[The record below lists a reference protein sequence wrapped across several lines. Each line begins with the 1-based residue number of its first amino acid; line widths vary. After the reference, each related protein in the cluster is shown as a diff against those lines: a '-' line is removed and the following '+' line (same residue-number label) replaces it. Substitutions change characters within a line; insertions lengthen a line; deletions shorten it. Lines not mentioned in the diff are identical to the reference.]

1 MSQRK
6 ISDEQLIA
14 EYNNG
19 LTYKQIAEKY
29 GMSKRNVERLG
40 AKLAKRGLLST
51 RRAPGFGVTGESVLV
66 DKAGNTVMR
75 WIKTARDRDEMERLM
90 EAARDAFTE
99 EIPRAEAVPVPEI
112 DFQKSLALYPVF
124 DLHIGALAHKAE
136 CGESYDTGIAERVLN
151 DFFDYA
157 VGAAPMSERAVLL
170 LGGDLLHSDGMVP
183 VTPTSGHILDQ
194 DSRYAKLVYV
204 AIRSVRRAVG
214 KMLLNHKDVE
224 IQVLSGNHDQSGM
237 IWLRAALAA
246 FYEDEPRVTVDVSPT
261 IVHHTQYGKTFL
273 AYHHGHTI
281 KKPENL
287 LSACVSDWR
296 EDFGKSKYVYVH
308 VGHLHHKSVTESSIG
323 IVEHHGTLAG
333 KDAYSTNG
341 GWRSQRCAAVIIY
354 SPDYGEIGRFVYRPE
369 MVGCHDVG

>member
-1 MSQRK
+1 MLQRK

-40 AKLAKRGLLST
+40 AKLAKRGLIST

-151 DFFDYA
+151 EFFDYA
-157 VGAAPMSERAVLL
+157 VGAAPMSEKAVLL
-170 LGGDLLHSDGMVP
+170 LGGDVLHTDGLLP
-183 VTPTSGHILDQ
+183 VTPSSNHVLDC

-204 AIRSVRRAVG
+204 AIRAVRRAVG
-214 KMLLNHKDVE
+214 KMLLNHKDIE

-246 FYEDEPRVTVDVSPT
+246 FYEDEPRVTVDVSPA

-296 EDFGKSKYVYVH
+296 EDFGRSVAVYAH
-308 VGHLHHKSVTESSIG
+308 TGHLHHQSVVETSLG

-341 GWRSQRCAAVIIY
+341 GWRSRRLAAVIIY
-354 SPDYGEIGRFVYRPE
+354 SPDHGEIGRFVYYSE
-369 MVGCHDVG
+369 YSIL

>member
-14 EYNNG
+14 EYEKG
-19 LTYKQIAEKY
+19 KTYKQIAEEY
-29 GMSKRNVERLG
+29 GMAKRNVERLG
-40 AKLAKRGLLST
+40 ARLAKRGLIST
-51 RRAPGFGVTGESVLV
+51 RRAPGFGVNGESLLV
-66 DKAGNTVMR
+66 DKDGNVIMR

-90 EAARDAFTE
+90 QSACDAFTE

-157 VGAAPMSERAVLL
+157 VGAAPMSEKAVLL
-170 LGGDLLHSDGMVP
+170 LGGDVVHFDGLLP
-183 VTPTSGHILDQ
+183 VTPSSNHVLDC

-204 AIRSVRRAVG
+204 VIRSVRRAVG
-214 KMLLNHKDVE
+214 KMLLNHGNIE
-224 IQVLSGNHDQSGM
+224 IQVLEGNHDQSGM

-246 FYEDEPRVTVDVSPT
+246 FYEDEPRVTVDVSPA

-287 LSACVSDWR
+287 LAACVSDWR
-296 EDFGKSKYVYVH
+296 EDFGKSKYVYAH
-308 VGHLHHKSVTESSIG
+308 VGHLHHQSAVESSLG
-323 IVEHHGTLAG
+323 IVEHHGTLAA
-333 KDAYSTNG
+333 KDAYSARG

-354 SPDYGEIGRFVYRPE
+354 SPDYGEIGRFVYRPGMFNYGME
-369 MVGCHDVG
+369 